1 MKSVLKK
8 TVLASVLILLPV
20 WTANRVLAG
29 GTKHSVAPGM
39 NEINTDAALL
49 AVYVLLTL
57 GFSFLCSVAEAVFLS
72 VTPLYIEGL
81 KEKKP
86 KYAALLGQLKQDR
99 VDQSL
104 AAILTLNTIAH
115 TVGAIVAGAK
125 ATSIFGS
132 AWFGLFSGIM
142 TLMILFFS
150 EIIPKTIGAV
160 YWAKLA
166 VPTAIFVHM
175 LIITLYP
182 IVWLSEKL
190 TILITRGKK
199 LHDFTREEFLTMA
212 QLGENSGYIEK
223 KESQIIRNLF
233 RLDSLK
239 VTDIMTPRTVIS
251 AFSEDMSIADAL
263 KHIPQ
268 TSFSRLP
275 LYKSNIDEISG
286 FVLKDEVLISGTYG
300 PADKKLKSLKRDI
313 LAVPDSIS
321 LPVLLEHF
329 LKDRQHISII
339 VDEYGGTE
347 GLVTLED
354 LVETLIGIEI
364 MDETDSVED
373 MRELAQ
379 KQWKQRVR
387 ELSIEGK
394 IVEQDREENEVSPE

>member
-1 MKSVLKK
+1 M
-8 TVLASVLILLPV
+8 ASVLILLPV
-20 WTANRVLAG
+20 WTVNRVLAG
-29 GTKHSVAPGM
+29 GTKHSAAPGM

-251 AFSEDMSIADAL
+251 AFPEDMSIADAL

>member
-86 KYAALLGQLKQDR
+86 KYAELLGQLKQDR

-251 AFSEDMSIADAL
+251 AFPEDMSIADAL
-263 KHIPQ
+263 MHIPQ